1 MPAGRFEGK
10 SCVVTGAARGIGRA
24 IAQRLAFE
32 GGRVCFADRDEAGA
46 AAAAEEA
53 RVAGGEA
60 MALECDVTERA
71 SMAALF
77 DAAAATHGGLDIVF
91 NNAGIAQTKPL
102 LEIEDADWHRMME
115 VNAFGVL
122 LGMQEAA
129 RRMIAQ
135 GRGGKIVNTASV
147 AGKQALPLCAHYC
160 ASKFAVV
167 ALTQSGARA
176 WGGHG
181 ITVNAFCPGIVETD
195 MWRQL
200 DDEFRALPDTPA
212 GTTLGDANPDFPL
225 GRFAAPE
232 DIVGLATFLASS
244 DSDYMTGQAIQVD
257 GGMVMQ

>member
-1 MPAGRFEGK
+1 MDLGINGHTA
-10 SCVVTGAARGIGRA
+10 VITGAARGIGRA
-24 IAQRLAFE
+24 IALRLARE

-46 AAAAEEA
+46 AEAAAEA
-53 RVAGGEA
+53 MAQGGEA
-60 MALECDVTERA
+60 IALVCDVTDRA

-77 DAAAATHGGLDIVF
+77 DGAAAAHGGLDIVF

-102 LEIEDADWHRMME
+102 LEIEDAEWHRMMDI
-115 VNAFGVL
+115 NAFGVL
-122 LGMQEAA
+122 VGMQEAA
-129 RRMIAQ
+129 KRMIAQ

-167 ALTQSGARA
+167 ALTQAGARS
-176 WGGHG
+176 WGGEG

-200 DDEFRALPDTPA
+200 DDEFRALPTTPA

-232 DIVGLATFLASS
+232 DIVGLAVFLASS